1 MGMNSDSGPNSA
13 DEWNKSLDLV
23 EEKCRGITLR
33 KLPDSI
39 APIRCPFGEPDDIR
53 IAIDPPEVDAVLAP
67 KRDEECPICSL
78 RVSPNDRIAA
88 SLEMSV
94 RKLPVIRS
102 IWVHRGCFDRCE
114 DTGKQ
119 RGTPTRV

>member
-1 MGMNSDSGPNSA
+1 MNSDSDSNSA
-13 DEWNKSLDLV
+13 DEWNKSLDLL

-33 KLPDSI
+33 KLPDSVG
-39 APIRCPFGEPDDIR
+39 PIMCPFGKPDDVR

-67 KRDEECPICSL
+67 KREDKCPVCSKSVSQNN
-78 RVSPNDRIAA
+78 RVSA

-94 RKLPVIRS
+94 RSLPVTQS
-102 IWVHRGCFDRCE
+102 VWVHRACFERCE

-119 RGTPTRV
+119 RGTPT